1 MDIEYLL
8 WLQGIREAA
17 GPVIE
22 TIMNLISALC
32 NGAGIA
38 VVPCML
44 YWLLDKDAGM
54 FVMVNLGIGNNLN
67 QLIKDSACV
76 YRPWI
81 RDSRIIP
88 SAGALGH
95 ATGYSFPSGHTQ
107 AAGSVFGSIAWRY
120 RAKRWLVAICT
131 IITLLV
137 GFSRNFLGVHAPQDV
152 AAALIE
158 AVLVIWFSRRFVDWA
173 KRKTTK
179 DTTVLCLGLITL
191 ALILLYTELKPYPMD
206 YVGGVLLV
214 DPAAMKLDAYSNAGI
229 LGGVIVGWFLEQ
241 RYVRFSTDC
250 SRTQKL
256 ARLVVCALMMGL
268 FVGLGQL
275 VKLALG
281 HGIAYAVAKGLFPAF
296 IGVFAGP
303 AVSAFFER
311 RFDPSD
317 THPPRES
324 EQE

>member
-8 WLQGIREAA
+8 WLQGVREAA
-17 GPVIE
+17 GPVVE
-22 TIMNLISALC
+22 AIMNLISALC
-32 NGAGIA
+32 NGTGIA
-38 VVPCML
+38 VVPCVL

-67 QLIKDSACV
+67 QLIKDSACI

-120 RAKRWLVAICT
+120 RAKRWLAAICV

-137 GFSRNFLGVHAPQDV
+137 GFSRTFLGVHAPQDV

-158 AVLVIWFSRRFVDWA
+158 AVLVIWLSQRFVAWA
-173 KRKTTK
+173 RRKTTK
-179 DTTVLCLGLITL
+179 DTTVLCLGLATL
-191 ALILLYTELKPYPMD
+191 AIILLYTEIKPYPMD
-206 YVGGVLLV
+206 YARGMLLV

-229 LGGVIVGWFLEQ
+229 LGGVTAGWFLEQ

-250 SRTQKL
+250 SHAQKL
-256 ARLVVCALMMGL
+256 VRLVVCALMMGL
-268 FVGLGQL
+268 SVGLGQL
-275 VKLALG
+275 VGLVFG

-296 IGVFAGP
+296 IGVFVGP
-303 AVSAFFER
+303 AVSASFER
-311 RFDPSD
+311 RFDPSG
-317 THPPRES
+317 TRPSRES
-324 EQE
+324 G

>member
-8 WLQGIREAA
+8 WLQGIRETA
-17 GPVIE
+17 GPAIE
-22 TIMNLISALC
+22 AIMNLISALC

-38 VVPCML
+38 VVPCVL

-54 FVMVNLGIGNNLN
+54 FVMVSLGIGNNLN
-67 QLIKDSACV
+67 QLVKDSACV

-120 RAKRWLVAICT
+120 RAKRWLAAICT

-137 GFSRNFLGVHAPQDV
+137 GFSRTFLGVHTPQDV

-158 AVLVIWFSRRFVDWA
+158 AVLVIWFSQRFVGWV
-173 KRKTTK
+173 KRETTK

-191 ALILLYTELKPYPMD
+191 ALILLYTELKPYPLD
-206 YVGGVLLV
+206 YAGGGLLV
-214 DPAAMKLDAYSNAGI
+214 DPDAMKLDAYSNAGI
-229 LGGVIVGWFLEQ
+229 LCGIVTGWFLEQ

-250 SRTQKL
+250 SRTRKL
-256 ARLVVCALMMGL
+256 VRLVVCALMMGL

-275 VKLALG
+275 IGLAFG
-281 HGIAYAVAKGLFPAF
+281 NGIAYAVAKGLLPAF

-303 AVSAFFER
+303 AVSAFLER
-311 RFDPSD
+311 RLVPSD
-317 THPPRES
+317 TNPPRES
-324 EQE
+324 GQG